1 MGSGGDRGDDLLR
14 LLRGAHGCC
23 RRVVSAYAAIH
34 AVRRPQAGKELILLL
49 HLLRLILLFLLCLL
63 RYSLR
68 LLLLL
73 RD

>member
-14 LLRGAHGCC
+14 LLRGGRGGCC
-23 RRVVSAYAAIH
+23 RRVVSAYAAVH

-63 RYSLR
+63 LRRLR
-68 LLLLL
+68 LLLL